1 MGKPKS
7 NKMIVVYLFLGLL
20 GALAKAGNEDY
31 TKVLSHDLRGGDLSS
46 QVDAARKNP
55 YCLSVFNPKKS
66 ECPPGWKESD
76 KRSPLCYKYFDSK
89 ENWKRAKSN
98 CEKEKAV
105 LASIHDESTNSFL
118 TQLTERKE
126 AWVGGYRTGKMNDDF
141 SWVDGSSWD
150 FINWKIHQPDN
161 ANSKENYVM
170 INFRIKSEKRQN
182 KQVAYGLW
190 NDAQEKWK
198 IGYVCQIKKI
208 PATAAGPTTAAATT
222 SSCLGAVSQCGDGTS
237 TPLGTCCDGYEC
249 VPLSATAA
257 YCAESSTSS
266 TTTSTCGG
274 SGSNCLDTTG
284 AATYPGCCTGFSCTP
299 PSSGTIFTC
308 V

>member
-1 MGKPKS
+1 
-7 NKMIVVYLFLGLL
+7 
-20 GALAKAGNEDY
+20 
-31 TKVLSHDLRGGDLSS
+31 
-46 QVDAARKNP
+46 
-55 YCLSVFNPKKS
+55 
-66 ECPPGWKESD
+66 
-76 KRSPLCYKYFDSK
+76 
-89 ENWKRAKSN
+89 
-98 CEKEKAV
+98 
-105 LASIHDESTNSFL
+105 
-118 TQLTERKE
+118 
-126 AWVGGYRTGKMNDDF
+126 
-141 SWVDGSSWD
+141 
-150 FINWKIHQPDN
+150 
-161 ANSKENYVM
+161 M
-170 INFRIKSEKRQN
+170 INFRYKSEKRQN

-198 IGYVCQIKKI
+198 VGYVCQIKKI
-208 PATAAGPTTAAATT
+208 PTTAAGPTTAAATT

-274 SGSNCLDTTG
+274 SGSSCLDTTG

-308 V
+308 LPTTAASTTAAATPCISSGAACLATTDSCCDSGQTCTSYAGGAIYCLPG

>member
-1 MGKPKS
+1 M
-7 NKMIVVYLFLGLL
+7 
-20 GALAKAGNEDY
+20 
-31 TKVLSHDLRGGDLSS
+31 
-46 QVDAARKNP
+46 
-55 YCLSVFNPKKS
+55 
-66 ECPPGWKESD
+66 
-76 KRSPLCYKYFDSK
+76 
-89 ENWKRAKSN
+89 
-98 CEKEKAV
+98 
-105 LASIHDESTNSFL
+105 
-118 TQLTERKE
+118 
-126 AWVGGYRTGKMNDDF
+126 GGYRTGKRKTDF

-150 FINWKIHQPDN
+150 FINWKIRQPDN
-161 ANSKENYVM
+161 ANSIENYVM
-170 INFRIKSEKRQN
+170 INFRYKSEKRQN

-198 IGYVCQIKKI
+198 VGYVCQIKKI
-208 PATAAGPTTAAATT
+208 PTTAAGPTTAAATT

-266 TTTSTCGG
+266 TTTCGG
-274 SGSNCLDTTG
+274 SGSSCLDTTG

-308 V
+308 VQIPTTAASTTAATTSCISSGASCLATTDSCCDSGQTCTSFPGGAIYCLY